1 MLVWANVS
9 NMMPLTPSLEKEKKS
24 FIDYAGPAN
33 VSNMMPLT
41 PFLEIEK
48 KGLIDYESIYKAFLF
63 FF

>member
-1 MLVWANVS
+1 
-9 NMMPLTPSLEKEKKS
+9 MMPLTPSLEKEKKS

-48 KGLIDYESIYKAFLF
+48 KGLIDYESSKLTLRGENSC
-63 FF
+63 